1 MKLATI
7 LKKTNLNA
15 IINNR
20 NFTTDYSK
28 YFTQHPIDEL
38 TYDKLFLTITLNG
51 ENIKLKRY
59 VHTLVDDFK
68 ALIHNFWEYYRLLT
82 QQNNFTI
89 LLTRDMNKLE
99 SDKENLNL
107 RFKLFEERIKLD
119 ENEILTRKHKTI
131 DSNKKVD
138 KQQRVIKKIEATSQM
153 YKRVKQQLERLKK
166 KKGKEKKEII
176 EIENSLN
183 KQQEDLKLNAQ
194 DLFNF
199 YTDIIR
205 QITIHMK
212 KFRPNWND
220 FESKRLMTSL
230 KLHIPAHTIDE
241 KTGLAILIAPP
252 NLNKLQ
258 NIGKLLYELEKKI
271 VFLEETN
278 NAEQNAKE
286 LIEAEAVAAA
296 AKEATEEA
304 AEKNRRK
311 RREKKKRQKSRKKER
326 EKKKEAEKELRLK
339 EEAAKEVAAPAEPPP
354 PPPPPPSAAG
364 ESKQD
369 KDDIKKRITDIKSY
383 LTKNKIPLKRVEDKK
398 FIEQEK
404 DIKQFIH
411 LLNIKLP
418 VSSYKLVI
426 TGGYAIR
433 MHGGKNKTGDIDMV
447 LCHQNDVR
455 KARGFIT
462 TKIFEIM
469 GENDMAMPKNN
480 VLSFSQNSNPT
491 DPTNPVK
498 IRINGVQAIDIT
510 FKGKNDNFCK
520 EVEVIEGFF
529 VLKPNFMKRNLMEIT
544 NNFRQK
550 LAEGVISHPGKLVSW
565 RDQMTSLNKLLTP
578 RSRTSSPTQGGVRKT
593 RRRKKIKKRKKGR
606 RKSKKKKK

>member
-138 KQQRVIKKIEATSQM
+138 KQQRVIKKKEATSQM

-183 KQQEDLKLNAQ
+183 KQQEDLKLNVQ

-212 KFRPNWND
+212 KFRPNWDN

-241 KTGLAILIAPP
+241 GTGLAILIAPP

-286 LIEAEAVAAA
+286 LIEAEAK
-296 AKEATEEA
+296 KEATEEA

-326 EKKKEAEKELRLK
+326 EKAEKAEKALRLK
-339 EEAAKEVAAPAEPPP
+339 EEAAKEVPAPKEPSPPPP

-369 KDDIKKRITDIKSY
+369 KGDIKTRITDITSY

-404 DIKQFIH
+404 GIKQFIH
-411 LLNIKLP
+411 LLNEKLP
-418 VSSYKLVI
+418 ESLYKLVI

-510 FKGKNDNFCK
+510 FKDKNDNFCK
-520 EVEVIEGFF
+520 EVEFIEEFF
-529 VLKPNFMKRNLMEIT
+529 VLKKDFMKRNLMEIT

-550 LAEGVISHPGKLVSW
+550 RANRVISHDGKLVSW
-565 RDQMTSLNKLLTP
+565 LHQMTSLNKLLTA

>member
-1 MKLATI
+1 MKLVTI

-38 TYDKLFLTITLNG
+38 TYDKLFLTITLND

-68 ALIHNFWEYYRLLT
+68 ALIHNFWQYYRLLT

-99 SDKENLNL
+99 SDKENFNI
-107 RFKLFEERIKLD
+107 RFELFEERIKLD
-119 ENEILTRKHKTI
+119 ENEILTMKHKII
-131 DSNKKVD
+131 DSNKDID
-138 KQQRVIKKIEATSQM
+138 KKQRVIKKIDATSQM
-153 YKRVKQQLERLKK
+153 YKQIKK
-166 KKGKEKKEII
+166 KLEKLKEKKERENKEII
-176 EIENSLN
+176 KIENSLN
-183 KQQEDLKLNAQ
+183 KQQEDLKLNVQ

-199 YTDIIR
+199 YTDIIG

-241 KTGLAILIAPP
+241 RTGLAILVAPP

-258 NIGKLLYELEKKI
+258 NISKLLYELEKKI
-271 VFLEETN
+271 VFLEENN

-286 LIEAEAVAAA
+286 LIEAEAK
-296 AKEATEEA
+296 KEATEEA
-304 AEKNRRK
+304 AEKKRRRK
-311 RREKKKRQKSRKKER
+311 REKKKRQKSRKKER
-326 EKKKEAEKELRLK
+326 EKTAKTLQLKEATPT
-339 EEAAKEVAAPAEPPP
+339 APSSSAQQSV
-354 PPPPPPSAAG
+354 PPPPSHPPVAVD
-364 ESKQD
+364 ESKREED
-369 KDDIKKRITDIKSY
+369 PFKVRIEDIKSY
-383 LTKNKIPLKRVEDKK
+383 LVENKILQKK
-398 FIEQEK
+398 GENKEFIKHEK
-404 DIKQFIH
+404 VILEFIRE
-411 LLNIKLP
+411 LNRKLP

-426 TGGYAIR
+426 TGGYAINL
-433 MHGGKNKTGDIDMV
+433 HGGKNKTSDVDMV
-447 LCHQNDVR
+447 LCHNNDVQT
-455 KARGFIT
+455 ARGFIT
-462 TKIFEIM
+462 SQIFELM
-469 GENDMAMPKNN
+469 GEKGMIISPTKNDVRQLAPGTDVN
-480 VLSFSQNSNPT
+480 

-510 FKGKNDNFCK
+510 FKDNTNNFCN
-520 EVEVIEGFF
+520 EVEIRDRFF
-529 VLKPNFMKRNLMEIT
+529 VLKADFMKRNLMEIT

-565 RDQMTSLNKLLTP
+565 RDQMTSLSGKSINP

-593 RRRKKIKKRKKGR
+593 RRRKKIKKRR
-606 RKSKKKKK
+606 RKIRKSRKKKK

>member
-20 NFTTDYSK
+20 IFTTDYSK

-369 KDDIKKRITDIKSY
+369 KGDIKTRITDITSY

-529 VLKPNFMKRNLMEIT
+529 VLKANFMKRNLMEIT